1 MPTFR
6 ARLLQCRMKRSQ
18 VRARRAV
25 GNHLQSCFGRCQ
37 IGSGERTPADSMQ
50 SGPEH
55 VQFREQY
62 VMWPAAA
69 TTRVEHAEGWI
80 VKKQDDGVEQVA
92 DMQPPAW
99 MFFQRIA

>member
-1 MPTFR
+1 
-6 ARLLQCRMKRSQ
+6 MKRGE

-25 GNHLQSCFGRCQ
+25 GNRLQSCFGWCQ
-37 IGSGERTPADSMQ
+37 IGSGERAPADRMQ

-55 VQFREQY
+55 VQFGEQH
-62 VMWPAAA
+62 VMGPAAA
-69 TTRVEHAEGWI
+69 TARVEHADRWLG
-80 VKKQDDGVEQVA
+80 KKRDDGVEQVA